1 MEVKS
6 VATDISIVNYGGWC
20 RWVYSPLS
28 LSSYYVITYLMATV
42 FEGKVRRLGNSM
54 AVIIPK
60 EVLEETGAR
69 EGDVV
74 KLSVPIPRQRRVEAF
89 RKMAGIDS
97 GNGKFARER
106 GDRV

>member
-1 MEVKS
+1 MS
-6 VATDISIVNYGGWC
+6 
-20 RWVYSPLS
+20 
-28 LSSYYVITYLMATV
+28 TV

-60 EVLEETGAR
+60 EILEETGAR

-74 KLSVPIPRQRRVEAF
+74 KLSVPIPRLRRGQVL
-89 RKMAGIDS
+89 RRMAGIDA
-97 GNGKFARER
+97 GTGYFTRDK

>member
-1 MEVKS
+1 MS
-6 VATDISIVNYGGWC
+6 
-20 RWVYSPLS
+20 
-28 LSSYYVITYLMATV
+28 TV

-60 EVLEETGAR
+60 EILEETGVR

-74 KLSVPIPRQRRVEAF
+74 KLSVPIPQRRRDEVLK
-89 RKMAGIDS
+89 KMAGIDAGS
-97 GNGKFARER
+97 RPFAREK